1 MVLVTWFPAIL
12 MGLAGFQTITWWKD
26 TGEGSPWW
34 GLLMVVLCAGFLWI
48 ASRFNGRELAKAM
61 ETWIELFDKMLSF
74 RLRIR
79 ARIRAMRIQI
89 IRDERLYREF
99 LMWKGGLVSKKQQV
113 VNL

>member
-12 MGLAGFQTITWWKD
+12 MGLAGFQTIAWWKD

-34 GLLMVVLCAGFLWI
+34 GLLMVALCAVFLWI

-61 ETWIELFDKMLSF
+61 ETWVELFDKMLSF

-79 ARIRAMRIQI
+79 ARIRAMRIRI

-99 LMWKGGLVSKKQQV
+99 LMWKGGLV
-113 VNL
+113 